1 MYHKP
6 RRKPPGCPVQRHQS
20 WCFLPVSVLCGFKTT
35 HLITKR
41 SAKLMVSSD
50 LINTGKQ
57 TETERESEKLLQI
70 IIII

>member
-1 MYHKP
+1 
-6 RRKPPGCPVQRHQS
+6 
-20 WCFLPVSVLCGFKTT
+20 
-35 HLITKR
+35 
-41 SAKLMVSSD
+41 MVSSD